1 MKRNFFIVL
10 ILFLLFSFV
19 SCKTEDN
26 AENQPTSFKIYGRIT
41 DTFSGKPISG
51 VDVKVKVRNGG
62 EYETESDEN
71 GNYELTVDRNG
82 IESQSFLLKV
92 YYNFS
97 RGKSDYI
104 PSVLTRSGEE
114 NDEASSYFLIRE
126 DTKIDMDLVKKY
138 DIFLKDTI
146 KDLEEEYSM
155 DEDDAIVDIIYSY
168 RGRNRLGT
176 NQVWVKK
183 PEQWVVYDP
192 RGILKQ
198 YSDPKHNEV
207 FNNIMQGFKAIQ
219 EYTDGFIKA
228 PSRDKVEIKYETIHW
243 VDNGIFFE
251 ITDGEA
257 WAADDENDYDEIIRS
272 GAGANPKF
280 NYGSTVIAELVSSI
294 QGGDNESNCPSVF
307 VNGNMSE
314 LDRIWGKFN
323 YKKREPGNRMIS
335 PHWTDRNPYG
345 FLFETRS
352 WDEIVRLGRN

>member
-26 AENQPTSFKIYGRIT
+26 AENEPTSFKIYGQIT
-41 DTFSGKPISG
+41 DTFTGKPISG

-82 IESQSFLLKV
+82 IESQSFLLKI

-97 RGKSDYI
+97 RAKSDYI
-104 PSVLTRSGEE
+104 PSVLTKSGEE
-114 NDEASSYFLIRE
+114 NDEVSSYTNIKE

-146 KDLEEEYSM
+146 KYLKEEYSM
-155 DEDDAIVDIIYSY
+155 DEETAIRDIIYSY
-168 RGRNRLGT
+168 RGRSSSGL

-183 PEQWVVYDP
+183 PEKWVVYDP
-192 RGILKQ
+192 DNFLKQ
-198 YSDPKHNEV
+198 YQDPKNNKV
-207 FNNIMQGFKAIQ
+207 FNYIMEGFKFI
-219 EYTDGFIKA
+219 EKYTNGFIKA
-228 PSRDKVEIKYETIHW
+228 PPRDKVII
-243 VDNGIFFE
+243 VNGGNISGDYIYFE

-257 WAADDENDYDEIIRS
+257 WEKDFENNYDEIIRS
-272 GAGANPKF
+272 GAGAGPNGDII
-280 NYGSTVIAELVSSI
+280 YELTSSV
-294 QGGDNESNCPSVF
+294 QGGDNDGYVGVF
-307 VNGNMSE
+307 NNGSISK
-314 LDRIWGKFN
+314 LDKVLGKFN
-323 YKKREPGNRMIS
+323 YKKREPGSRMVS

>member
-1 MKRNFFIVL
+1 MKRKFFIVL

-19 SCKTEDN
+19 SCKTEDDT
-26 AENQPTSFKIYGRIT
+26 ENEPTSFKIYGRIT
-41 DTFSGKPISG
+41 DTFTGKPISG

-62 EYETESDEN
+62 EYDTESDEN

-97 RGKSDYI
+97 RAKSDYI
-104 PSVLTRSGEE
+104 PSVLTKSGDE
-114 NDEASSYFLIRE
+114 NDEVSSYFLIKE

-146 KDLEEEYSM
+146 KYLKERLSVNEESAI
-155 DEDDAIVDIIYSY
+155 DEIILAY
-168 RGRNRLGT
+168 RGQDRIGT

-183 PEQWVVYDP
+183 PEKWVVTDP
-192 RGILKQ
+192 NHVLDQ
-198 YSDPKHNEV
+198 YSDKRHNEV

-228 PSRDKVEIKYETIHW
+228 PSRDKVII
-243 VDNGIFFE
+243 VNGGSISGDYIYFE
-251 ITDGEA
+251 ITAGKAWEA
-257 WAADDENDYDEIIRS
+257 DSANEYNEIIRS
-272 GAGANPKF
+272 GAGTGPSPSSDV
-280 NYGSTVIAELVSSI
+280 YIEELTSSV
-294 QGGDNESNCPSVF
+294 QGGDNDGYVGVF
-307 VNGNMSE
+307 NEGSISK
-314 LDRIWGKFN
+314 LDKVLGKFN
-323 YKKREPGNRMIS
+323 YKKREPGNRLIS

-345 FLFETRS
+345 FLFETRC